1 LATTAL
7 TIAVLYL
14 AKNRKFKYLWVA
26 GLPVLLM
33 AINTI
38 SAGILKVFHPD
49 PRIGFLAHANYI
61 SQKVAMGEL
70 PAGIN
75 SFEIAQRV
83 IMNDYTNAFLG
94 TLYVALVS
102 LVILLTLKEVI
113 GSWQK
118 S

>member
-1 LATTAL
+1 
-7 TIAVLYL
+7 
-14 AKNRKFKYLWVA
+14 
-26 GLPVLLM
+26 M

-49 PRIGFLAHANYI
+49 PRIGFLAHANFV

-70 PAGIN
+70 PEGIK

-102 LVILLTLKEVI
+102 LVILLTLKEI
-113 GSWQK
+113 ISAWRK